1 MKVLIA
7 VDGSDES
14 RDAMTKAFELF
25 GEAADY
31 TLVSVG
37 APTLPLTLGYPS
49 GGFTSPGELEIA
61 AKAAEEAA
69 RAAVDEAEHLLHA
82 AHVETVVASEP
93 GSTGSSI
100 VRIADEIDANV
111 VVIGSRD
118 RGVFARLFDPSVGKY
133 LIDHANCPVL
143 VVR

>member
-1 MKVLIA
+1 MKVLVA

-14 RDAMTKAFELF
+14 RDAMTKAFQFF
-25 GEAADY
+25 GDEADY

-61 AKAAEEAA
+61 AKAAEDAA
-69 RAAVDEAEHLLHA
+69 REAVDEAQHLLHA
-82 AHVETVVASEP
+82 GHVDTVVAAEP

-100 VRIADEIDANV
+100 MRVADDIDADV
-111 VVIGSRD
+111 IVIGSRD

-133 LIDHANCPVL
+133 LIDHSSCPVL

>member
-1 MKVLIA
+1 MKVLVA

-25 GEAADY
+25 GEDADY

-100 VRIADEIDANV
+100 VRIADEIDADV
-111 VVIGSRD
+111 VVIGSRN